1 MVTFARRLFVVR
13 RGKGASLLVEINFV
27 LFLTAS
33 LVVIVAPGPDNIM
46 VLTRGVAQ
54 GRGAALVSACGASL
68 GLVVHSVFAAVGL
81 SALLA
86 QSAVAFSVVKYVGA
100 AYLIYLGLR
109 ALLDRGSFAL
119 PRGEAPMAPRKV
131 FAQAVTSNVLNP
143 KIAVFF
149 LAYLPQFANPATG
162 RTALQLLA
170 LGLVFALLTLAIF
183 GALALFSG
191 SIGSWL
197 RTRPKLVG
205 GLGWLTGGV
214 LISLGLRLALQD
226 RR

>member
-1 MVTFARRLFVVR
+1 MADANL
-13 RGKGASLLVEINFV
+13 I

-33 LVVIVAPGPDNIM
+33 LVVILAPGPDNIL

-54 GRGAALVSACGASL
+54 GRSAALVSAAGASL
-68 GLVVHSVFAAVGL
+68 GLVVHSGFAAVGL

-100 AYLIYLGLR
+100 AYLIYLGIR
-109 ALLDRGSFAL
+109 ALLDRDGFAL
-119 PRGEAPMAPRKV
+119 RRGEGPVALRRV
-131 FAQAVTSNVLNP
+131 FTQAVASNVLNP

-149 LAYLPQFANPATG
+149 LAYLPQFADLASGGPAF
-162 RTALQLLA
+162 QLLA

-183 GALALFSG
+183 GAIGIFSG
-191 SIGSWL
+191 TLGSWL
-197 RTRPKLVG
+197 RTRPKFAS

-214 LISLGLRLALQD
+214 LIGLGLRLALQD

>member
-1 MVTFARRLFVVR
+1 MLADTNL
-13 RGKGASLLVEINFV
+13 V

-33 LVVIVAPGPDNIM
+33 LVVILAPGPDNIL
-46 VLTRGVAQ
+46 VLTRGVVQ
-54 GRGAALVSACGASL
+54 GRSAALVSAAGASL
-68 GLVVHSVFAAVGL
+68 GLVVHSGFAAVGL

-100 AYLIYLGLR
+100 AYLIYLGVR
-109 ALLDRGSFAL
+109 ALLDRRGFAVQ
-119 PRGEAPMAPRKV
+119 RGEGPMPLRRV
-131 FAQAVTSNVLNP
+131 FTQAVASNVLNP

-149 LAYLPQFANPATG
+149 LAYLPQFADPATG
-162 RTALQLLA
+162 GTALQLLA

-183 GALALFSG
+183 SAIAVFSG
-191 SIGSWL
+191 TVGSWL
-197 RTRPKLVG
+197 RTRPKFAD

-214 LISLGLRLALQD
+214 LILLGLRLALQE